1 MGSHQP
7 SSASAIAS
15 TRRQE
20 QCPHLASAV
29 SRLSL
34 SRTERY
40 NQFPADSSSCVS
52 KDEFPIFSN
61 TGDVEITIRGA
72 NAAAGVEAVS
82 NTYLLHQDTLARCSG
97 FFAASTSSQW
107 SKAQSDPASVRERAR
122 DIGHDGDRGGRGG
135 DKDGGGSAQN
145 AFGSTRPK
153 RQWKFEL
160 DHGTAWGD
168 TPMLVQTDPLPA
180 QQEGSGRAGDS
191 QPSYSPL
198 PSGLGSGGPT
208 VSHTTLSSLKPMYGP
223 PVTLNGSQRVFDA
236 NPDMR
241 DELLGED
248 NRLLRNY
255 GNLFRIFY
263 NYRPMLEDAKVFL
276 AFSQCQSLL
285 RLADQYD
292 ALAAVRPCVDHHLLQ
307 FQSRL
312 WESVS
317 MNSRGFLEFSYLARS
332 KAIFKEALIH
342 TVGIWYLCIPQR
354 PEFDVPDFVLDIVED
369 KVYELREKVSRVE
382 GQLFRLSLTTEKGER
397 VGPANDY
404 LDWLVVSLFRQWLA
418 DNTKPQMWPACNNN
432 DNDNESESDNSHHS
446 DIDNALIPPIDI
458 YFVYRKLGSDS
469 PSAFLDHNDCEALL
483 ALNPQLHTAENLVR
497 FEKRM
502 ADLKA
507 LARDVVRPLLHNN
520 LELDVASP
528 NISEESM
535 IKPFYFT
542 CTSVED
548 DDIPWPL
555 DLYIPL

>member
-7 SSASAIAS
+7 SSAD
-15 TRRQE
+15 
-20 QCPHLASAV
+20 

-34 SRTERY
+34 SRTERC
-40 NQFPADSSSCVS
+40 NQFTADSSSCVS
-52 KDEFPIFSN
+52 KDEFPIFSK

-72 NAAAGVEAVS
+72 IAADGVEAIS

-107 SKAQSDPASVRERAR
+107 SKAQSDPASVNERAR
-122 DIGHDGDRGGRGG
+122 DIGGDDDGVGG
-135 DKDGGGSAQN
+135 DKDGHGSTQN

-469 PSAFLDHNDCEALL
+469 PSAFLDHNDCEAFL

>member
-1 MGSHQP
+1 MALEFGTLPGRLLRRP
-7 SSASAIAS
+7 SPQLAAK
-15 TRRQE
+15 RKQE
-20 QCPHLASAV
+20 QGPHLASAV

-34 SRTERY
+34 SRTEQY
-40 NQFPADSSSCVS
+40 NQSTADSSSCVF
-52 KDEFPIFSN
+52 KDEFPLFSN

-72 NAAAGVEAVS
+72 NAADGVEAVS
-82 NTYLLHQDTLARCSG
+82 NTYTLARCSG

-107 SKAQSDPASVRERAR
+107 SKAQSDPASVKERAR

-160 DHGTAWGD
+160 DHGTVWGD
-168 TPMLVQTDPLPA
+168 TPMLVQIDPLPA

-191 QPSYSPL
+191 QPSSPL
-198 PSGLGSGGPT
+198 LSGLGSGGPT
-208 VSHTTLSSLKPMYGP
+208 VSHTTLSSLKPVYGP

-236 NPDMR
+236 NAEMR
-241 DELLGED
+241 DILLWED
-248 NRLLRNY
+248 NMLLRNY

-263 NYRPMLEDAKVFL
+263 NYRPMLEDAKVLL
-276 AFSQCQSLL
+276 AFRQCQSLL

-292 ALAAVRPCVDHHLLQ
+292 ALAVVRPCVEHHLLQ

-317 MNSRGFLEFSYLARS
+317 TNSRGFLEFSYLARS

-342 TVGIWYLCIPQR
+342 TVGIWYLCIPER
-354 PEFDVPDFVLDIVED
+354 PVIDVPDFVLDIVED
-369 KVYELREKVSRVE
+369 KVYELQEKVSRVE

-397 VGPANDY
+397 
-404 LDWLVVSLFRQWLA
+404 WLA
-418 DNTKPQMWPACNNN
+418 DNTKPQMWSACNNN
-432 DNDNESESDNSHHS
+432 NNDNESESDNSHHS
-446 DIDNALIPPIDI
+446 DEVNALIPPIDI
-458 YFVYRKLGSDS
+458 YYVYRKLGSDS
-469 PSAFLDHNDCEALL
+469 PSAFLDHNDCEAFL

-497 FEKRM
+497 FEKRV

-507 LARDVVRPLLHNN
+507 LARELVRPLLHNN

-535 IKPFYFT
+535 NKPFYFT
-542 CTSVED
+542 CNSVED
-548 DDIPWPL
+548 NDIPWPL
-555 DLYIPL
+555 DPYIPVKYE